1 MRISYIMEYSPLD
14 SLKRAK
20 YTKLA
25 GVYSTLEDADI
36 AKQKYITE
44 FGEDGVAFSVNVYEQ
59 LI

>member
-1 MRISYIMEYSPLD
+1 MEYSPLD

-20 YTKLA
+20 FTKLA
-25 GVYSTLEDADI
+25 GVYSTLEDADK
-36 AKQKYITE
+36 AKQAYISE